1 VRLVGYVLLMP
12 GMDQTHGEAS
22 IGQHLKHGN
31 PQHPGGFQGYGVDFA
46 RLPPV
51 RQGPDA
57 VGERRKAADR
67 LGIPIRLPTTPYRF
81 DPRRMRPP
89 YRQLGPKPQTRP
101 NHADGLFWLAMNRK
115 EEQLVLAAA
124 ETKTILTKVNA
135 TQFTQKPKISG
146 SQGSRL
152 SLGLL
157 GPAMPLGSRFARYF
171 DACLVGALFCTCLD
185 ARVVFDW
192 QSAKPE
198 VRPKLTRTT
207 LP

>member
-1 VRLVGYVLLMP
+1 M
-12 GMDQTHGEAS
+12 S
-22 IGQHLKHGN
+22 IPRGCRQSAK
-31 PQHPGGFQGYGVDFA
+31 A
-46 RLPPV
+46 RLLLVNEEKP
-51 RQGPDA
+51 GPAGHGYPQLLATD
-57 VGERRKAADR
+57 
-67 LGIPIRLPTTPYRF
+67 I

-89 YRQLGPKPQTRP
+89 YRQLRP
-101 NHADGLFWLAMNRK
+101 
-115 EEQLVLAAA
+115 
-124 ETKTILTKVNA
+124 
-135 TQFTQKPKISG
+135 
-146 SQGSRL
+146 GSRL

-198 VRPKLTRTT
+198 VRPKLARTT